1 MSLSVSSIVLLITIA
16 SLATLTIP
24 STAQDS
30 PQDYVNA
37 HNAARSAVGVGPVTW
52 DPSVAAYA
60 QSYARQRAAGDC
72 KLVHSGGPY
81 GENLAWSSGQISAK
95 GAVGMWVN
103 EKADYNYNA
112 NTCAPGNTCAQ
123 GKVCGHYTQVVWRS
137 SSRIGC
143 AKAACSGGRGTFVI
157 CNYNPPGNYVG
168 QKPY

>member
-1 MSLSVSSIVLLITIA
+1 MSTVYVFSIFLLI
-16 SLATLTIP
+16 SLATLT
-24 STAQDS
+24 SAQDS

-52 DPSVAAYA
+52 DAGVAAYA

-81 GENLAWSSGQISAK
+81 GENLAWSSGQMSAN

-103 EKADYNYNA
+103 EKKDYNYNA
-112 NTCAPGNTCAQ
+112 NTCAQ

-137 SSRIGC
+137 TARIGC

-157 CNYNPPGNYVG
+157 CSYTPRGNIIG
-168 QKPY
+168 RKPY

>member
-1 MSLSVSSIVLLITIA
+1 MSLSISSIVLVITIA

-60 QSYARQRAAGDC
+60 QSYANQRAAGDC
-72 KLVHSGGPY
+72 GLVHSGGPY
-81 GENLAWSSGQISAK
+81 GENIAWSSGQLVI
-95 GAVGMWVN
+95 
-103 EKADYNYNA
+103 
-112 NTCAPGNTCAQ
+112 
-123 GKVCGHYTQVVWRS
+123 WRS

>member
-95 GAVGMWVN
+95 GAVGGAVGMWVN
-103 EKADYNYNA
+103 ERADYDYNS
-112 NTCAPGNTCAQ
+112 NTCAQ